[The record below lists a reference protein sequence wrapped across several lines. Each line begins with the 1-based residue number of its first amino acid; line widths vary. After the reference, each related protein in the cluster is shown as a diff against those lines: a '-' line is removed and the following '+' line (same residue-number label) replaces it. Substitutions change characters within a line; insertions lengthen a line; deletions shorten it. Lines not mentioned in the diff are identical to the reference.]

1 MKDSVD
7 PRERAWIATARW
19 TELRGELLAN
29 AIRLAG
35 AGGFYAIHL
44 LDYYV
49 WSDPAARDAV
59 FHRRATLIAIVAVAL
74 GAAVM
79 LLLRKQFF
87 PAWLK
92 YVSTGVD
99 LLLITFLAAFGSKLG
114 SPIVYAYFAL
124 LGVAAIRMR
133 PGLISFTTVG
143 GVIGMLTLYSISG
156 ETPEAVDIRWS
167 IRPVDLA
174 GMLLALGLLGA
185 ALGQT
190 VRQAKRV
197 CREYAARAA
206 LIEGIDGV
214 TGDSGTAREAR
225 ASIAA
230 PEGEG

>member
-1 MKDSVD
+1 MKDSID

-49 WSDPAARDAV
+49 WSTPNEADER
-59 FHRRATLIAIVAVAL
+59 FHYRATLIAMIAVAL

-79 LLLRKQFF
+79 LLLRKQVF

-124 LGVAAIRMR
+124 VGVAAIRMR
-133 PGLISFTTVG
+133 PGLISCATIG
-143 GVIGMLTLYSISG
+143 GVAGMFALYYASENS
-156 ETPEAVDIRWS
+156 TPYMELRPV
-167 IRPVDLA
+167 IRPVDFA
-174 GMLLALGLLGA
+174 AMVLALGLLGA

-190 VRQAKRV
+190 VRQAKRI
-197 CREYAARAA
+197 CREYAARVE
-206 LIEGIDGV
+206 LIEGV
-214 TGDSGTAREAR
+214 DSSMQESETDREAR
-225 ASIAA
+225 TLIAA